1 MKPNKPKPFIN
12 RTSYPGGIKALRA
25 FIDKELKYPQ
35 EAIHSKTS
43 GTVTVKF
50 SINNKGLVFN
60 PTIVHSIG
68 FGCDDEALRLVLM
81 LHYAKTVN
89 RGLHVVFHETIHIHF
104 NLAKYLQLHTITPQT
119 TCSCLP
125 FSTPKS
131 NRKGKAHSH
140 YVSTEQLSVFLSL
153 TSKLII

>member
-104 NLAKYLQLHTITPQT
+104 NLAKYLQLHTITPKPPAVVYHFQPQKVT
-119 TCSCLP
+119 E
-125 FSTPKS
+125 
-131 NRKGKAHSH
+131 KAKPIHI
-140 YVSTEQLSVFLSL
+140 TFQLNN
-153 TSKLII
+153 